1 MGLDSMRHYE
11 LVILFH
17 PEQSERVGE
26 MVERYTTLIQEQG
39 GAVHRLEDWGR
50 RTLAYPIQ
58 KLRKAHYVLVNFE
71 CDNATLDTL
80 EERLRFNEAVL
91 RRMILAR
98 RKAETD
104 PSPLERS
111 RDQEGRE
118 RYRDDGDDYG
128 SDDDA
133 RPHRAMREE
142 AAESQTRDQ

>member
-1 MGLDSMRHYE
+1 MSMRHYE

-26 MVERYTTLIQEQG
+26 MVERYSTLIQEQG
-39 GAVHRLEDWGR
+39 GTVHRLEDWGR

-71 CDNATLDTL
+71 CDNATLAIL

-91 RRMILAR
+91 RRMVLAR
-98 RKAETD
+98 PRAETT

-118 RYRDDGDDYG
+118 RYRDDGDEYG
-128 SDDDA
+128 SEDD
-133 RPHRAMREE
+133 RPRRAMSESEDDRPRRAMSEE
-142 AAESQTRDQ
+142 

>member
-39 GAVHRLEDWGR
+39 GVVHRLEDWGR

-58 KLRKAHYVLVNFE
+58 KLRKAHYVLINFE
-71 CDNATLDTL
+71 CDSATLDVL

-91 RRMILAR
+91 RRMVLAR
-98 RKAETD
+98 PKAETD

-118 RYRDDGDDYG
+118 RYRDDGDEYG
-128 SDDDA
+128 SEEET
-133 RPHRAMREE
+133 RPYRATREE
-142 AAESQTRDQ
+142 APEPQPEIQ

>member
-1 MGLDSMRHYE
+1 MRHYE

-26 MVERYTTLIQEQG
+26 MVARYTTLIQEQG
-39 GAVHRLEDWGR
+39 GAIHRLEDWGR

-71 CDNATLDTL
+71 CDNATLGML

-91 RRMILAR
+91 RRMVLAR
-98 RKAETD
+98 RKAETA

-118 RYRDDGDDYG
+118 RYREDGDEEG
-128 SDDDA
+128 TEDDS
-133 RPHRAMREE
+133 RHRRAVSEE
-142 AAESQTRDQ
+142 AL

>member
-1 MGLDSMRHYE
+1 MRHYE

-26 MVERYTTLIQEQG
+26 MVERYTSLIQEQG
-39 GAVHRLEDWGR
+39 GTVHRLEDWGR

-58 KLRKAHYVLVNFE
+58 KLRKAHYVLINFE
-71 CDNATLDTL
+71 CDSATLDAL

-91 RRMILAR
+91 RRMVLAR

-118 RYRDDGDDYG
+118 RYRDDGDEDG
-128 SDDDA
+128 ADEDI

-142 AAESQTRDQ
+142 ASESQAEIQ

>member
-1 MGLDSMRHYE
+1 MSMRHYE

-26 MVERYTTLIQEQG
+26 MVERYSALIQEQG
-39 GAVHRLEDWGR
+39 GTVHRLEDWGR

-71 CDNATLDTL
+71 CDNATLAIL

-91 RRMILAR
+91 RRMVLAR
-98 RKAETD
+98 RRAETT

-118 RYRDDGDDYG
+118 RYRDDGDEYG
-128 SDDDA
+128 SEDDI
-133 RPHRAMREE
+133 RPRRAM
-142 AAESQTRDQ
+142 SQE